1 MNSHMFLHTDRFCLT
16 HTLWIPSQF
25 LAKGL
30 VLPKHPL
37 PSPGLWPVA
46 LPRWRLEAAH
56 ACCMQP
62 SARPPVAGH
71 ASAST
76 APVMCCHWHDLSI
89 KWQFLGG
96 TYGTP
101 HLAGFES
108 TFFFRENAGKLSVFP
123 ATQYINISTSQCSLN
138 GQGLISSGNLFK
150 GVIPCYTI
158 IPVKCSVVPLVS
170 GLLPIPAGNI
180 FHCR

>member
-1 MNSHMFLHTDRFCLT
+1 M
-16 HTLWIPSQF
+16 
-25 LAKGL
+25 
-30 VLPKHPL
+30 
-37 PSPGLWPVA
+37 
-46 LPRWRLEAAH
+46 EAAH

-170 GLLPIPAGNI
+170 GPWAPSNPSWEHLPLPIKRVPADDTNST
-180 FHCR
+180 